1 VHPITLHL
9 NYSAL
14 RPKSIIMF
22 RLSPN
27 SRTDATAYKQRMNSL
42 KTLQTP
48 SNVKGISRWLMGIC
62 VIIFITMF
70 LPWQQN
76 IRSDGEL
83 TALSPSSRPQ
93 TVETAI
99 AGRIIGWD
107 IKEGQIVN
115 KGDTLV
121 HIAEIKESFLNP
133 QLLTRLQE
141 QVTAQEQTIESKRA
155 KVAALGQQIAALRQ
169 GLDFRLEQTLNKI
182 TQKRLKVESDSND
195 LIAVKTVILVAERQ
209 SNMYQNLYDSG
220 LVALTKLESASIKVQ
235 EERAKIVS
243 AQNKL
248 TAANNELVI
257 EKLNMDTAKA
267 EALDKISKAQADRSS
282 TLAEVYESEGM
293 LAKSRNELANMTI
306 RNEQYVITA
315 PQDGY
320 IIKALKNGLGETVK
334 EQEGLL
340 TIMPTHPDK
349 AVALYI
355 KAMDVPL
362 LSLDRHVRLQ
372 FDGWPAIQFSGWP
385 SVSVGTFGG
394 KVSVIDKTPSKAGRY
409 RVLITPE
416 PKGEDGIWPEE
427 LRLGSGVYGWVMLD
441 DVPIYFELWR
451 QLNGF
456 PATVSAYSTAEGST
470 GYGNDKSSSK

>member
-1 VHPITLHL
+1 ML
-9 NYSAL
+9 
-14 RPKSIIMF
+14 

-27 SRTDATAYKQRMNSL
+27 SKIDETAYKQKMNTL

-48 SNVKGISRWLMGIC
+48 SSVRGVSRWLIGIC
-62 VIIFITMF
+62 ILILITMF

-76 IRSDGEL
+76 IRADGEL
-83 TALSPSSRPQ
+83 TALSPASRPQ

-99 AGRIIGWD
+99 AGRIIEWR
-107 IKEGQIVN
+107 IKEGQEVK

-121 HIAEIKESFLNP
+121 RIAEIKEKFFDP
-133 QLLTRLQE
+133 ELLDRLRE
-141 QVTAQEQTIESKRA
+141 QVEAKQQTIENKIGKA
-155 KVAALGQQIAALRQ
+155 KALESQIAALKE
-169 GLDFRLEQTLNKI
+169 GLELKLEQTQNKI
-182 TQKRLKVESDSND
+182 IQKQLKVVSDSND
-195 LIAVKTVILVAERQ
+195 LVAVRTAIGVAERQ
-209 SNMYQNLYDSG
+209 VEMYQNLFDSG
-220 LVALTKLESASIKVQ
+220 LVALTKLESARIKAQ
-235 EERAKIVS
+235 DTRAKIVS

-248 TAANNELVI
+248 DAARNELII
-257 EKLNMDTAKA
+257 EKLNLNTIRA
-267 EALDKISKAQADRSS
+267 EALDKISKAEADRSA
-282 TLAEVYESEGM
+282 TLAEVYESEGA

-306 RNEQYVITA
+306 RNQQYVITA

-320 IIKALKNGLGETVK
+320 IVKALKNGIGETVK
-334 EQEGLL
+334 EQAGLL
-340 TIMPTHPDK
+340 TIMPTKPDK

-362 LSLDRHVRLQ
+362 LSIGRHVRLQ

-394 KVSVIDKTPSKAGRY
+394 KVQVIDQIDSKQGKY
-409 RVLITPE
+409 RILITPD
-416 PKGEDGIWPEE
+416 PKGDDEPWPKE

-456 PATVSAYSTAEGST
+456 PPTVTAYAGEEGS
-470 GYGNDKSSSK
+470 GSSDKSSSKE

>member
-1 VHPITLHL
+1 ML
-9 NYSAL
+9 
-14 RPKSIIMF
+14 

-27 SRTDATAYKQRMNSL
+27 SKIDDTAYKQKMNTL

-48 SNVKGISRWLMGIC
+48 SSVRGISRWLMGIC
-62 VIIFITMF
+62 IIILITMF

-76 IRSDGEL
+76 IRADGEL
-83 TALSPSSRPQ
+83 TALSPASRPQ

-99 AGRIIGWD
+99 AGRIVDWK
-107 IKEGQIVN
+107 IKEGQLVN

-121 HIAEIKESFLNP
+121 RIAEIKEKFFDP
-133 QLLTRLQE
+133 ELLDRLKE
-141 QVTAQEQTIESKRA
+141 QVDAKAQTIENKRG
-155 KVAALGQQIAALRQ
+155 KVKALEAQIAALRE
-169 GLDFRLEQTLNKI
+169 GLELKLEQTQNKI
-182 TQKRLKVESDSND
+182 IQKQLKVVSDSND
-195 LIAVKTVILVAERQ
+195 LVAVKTAIQVAERQ
-209 SNMYQNLYDSG
+209 VDMYQSLFDSG
-220 LVALTKLESASIKVQ
+220 LVALTKLESARIKVQ
-235 EERAKIVS
+235 DTRAKIVS

-248 TAANNELVI
+248 DAARNDLII
-257 EKLNMDTAKA
+257 ERLNLNTIKA

-282 TLAEVYESEGM
+282 TLAEVYESEAD

-306 RNEQYVITA
+306 RNQQYTIIA

-320 IIKALKNGLGETVK
+320 IVKALKNGIGETVK

-340 TIMPTHPDK
+340 TIMPTEPDK

-362 LSLDRHVRLQ
+362 LSVGRHVRLQ

-394 KVSVIDKTPSKAGRY
+394 KVQVIDQMVSKQGKY
-409 RVLITPE
+409 RILITPD
-416 PKGEDGIWPEE
+416 PKGDDEPWPKE

-456 PATVSAYSTAEGST
+456 PPTVQAYAGEDSGTTYE
-470 GYGNDKSSSK
+470 KSGPKK